1 MLGKRKIL
9 AATLLALMAFAGTAS
24 AIKIRAGDIIAIG
37 DGGFAPRTLPKHR
50 DAPII
55 LYGHGRLTTVSGNLP
70 PVLKTAVIDF
80 DRHGHVE
87 TRGLP
92 VCTAARL
99 QSTTPSQA
107 RKNCRG
113 SIIGRGFGTAIVK
126 FPDQASIPIS
136 SPITGFNGPKRNG
149 NPTVLGHGY
158 VKIPVPVAIVVPI
171 EIERINEGV
180 YGYRVRVRIPRL
192 AGGYG
197 IPISI
202 RGTIGR
208 KWTFKGRRFSYVNAR
223 CETGRLQAR
232 GEFYFDDGT
241 LLKGTIAKPCRV
253 RR

>member
-1 MLGKRKIL
+1 MRKGKVVT
-9 AATLLALMAFAGTAS
+9 AALLTLFVLVGTAS
-24 AIKIRAGDIIAIG
+24 AIRIRAGDIIAIG
-37 DGGFAPRTLPKHR
+37 DGGFAPKTLPKHR

-70 PVLKTAVIDF
+70 PILKTIVVDF

-92 VCTAARL
+92 VCTAGRL

-107 RKNCRG
+107 RRNCPG
-113 SIIGRGFGTAIVK
+113 SIIGKGIGRAIVK
-126 FPDQASIPIS
+126 FPDQAPIPIS
-136 SPITGFNGPKRNG
+136 SPITGFNGPRKNG

-158 VKIPVPVAIVVPI
+158 VRIPVPVAIVVPI

-180 YGYRVRVRIPRL
+180 YGYRVRIRIPRL

-197 IPISI
+197 VPIAAK
-202 RGTIGR
+202 GKIGR
-208 KWTFKGRRFSYVNAR
+208 RWTYKGKRLSYVNAR
-223 CETGRLQAR
+223 CATGRLQAR

-241 LLKGTIAKPCRV
+241 LLKGTLAKPCRV
-253 RR
+253 RH